1 MWEQYEDCK
10 KLISQEDL
18 TSEEYENQ
26 IQKILKEIEENS
38 QNETKEYGSRNRKIQ
53 RFDLSAKHCRETCK
67 NTYQFFRPI

>member
-18 TSEEYENQ
+18 TSEEYEKR

-38 QNETKEYGSRNRKIQ
+38 
-53 RFDLSAKHCRETCK
+53 
-67 NTYQFFRPI
+67 

>member
-18 TSEEYENQ
+18 TSEEYEKR

-53 RFDLSAKHCRETCK
+53 RFDLSAKRGRETCK